1 MNTKN
6 KILVAVMATTLSFT
20 MGVNAEEVANKTAE
34 NNVSAVETKEFAF
47 TASPEVKEK
56 TDSTVTLTWEELPD
70 ALGYVVSYGEISVEK
85 SNGEFEVYEKEAP
98 DLIEG
103 NEHTIEALVSGK
115 TYYFAVT
122 AIDKNAQETKF
133 SPELEVVMDGEAP
146 VKEEASIEENVEET
160 KEEVKAT
167 EEIKTNNAWALEISN
182 IKTIFNNQMEITFN
196 KYLDNS
202 EAAVREFK
210 VSDKNTGEE
219 IAVEDSRLTNNDMT
233 VIVDLAGELKTDS
246 EYNLTVIALNAKDG
260 SNIEAGV
267 EGTRSFVT
275 PLELFTRVET
285 DEPEA
290 PKDEVV
296 EPEVEL
302 NAAPAQ
308 AKNLPQTGA
317 QEVIVL
323 FLAMALAGLIFV
335 RRKA

>member
-1 MNTKN
+1 
-6 KILVAVMATTLSFT
+6 
-20 MGVNAEEVANKTAE
+20 
-34 NNVSAVETKEFAF
+34 
-47 TASPEVKEK
+47 
-56 TDSTVTLTWEELPD
+56 
-70 ALGYVVSYGEISVEK
+70 
-85 SNGEFEVYEKEAP
+85 
-98 DLIEG
+98 
-103 NEHTIEALVSGK
+103 
-115 TYYFAVT
+115 
-122 AIDKNAQETKF
+122 
-133 SPELEVVMDGEAP
+133 
-146 VKEEASIEENVEET
+146 
-160 KEEVKAT
+160 
-167 EEIKTNNAWALEISN
+167 
-182 IKTIFNNQMEITFN
+182 MEITFN

-246 EYNLTVIALNAKDG
+246 EYNLTVIPLNAKDG